1 MPNFELKLVD
11 SLAIITMTRG
21 KVNAINP
28 DFVRELNLLL
38 DDIERHPDIHAVV
51 LIGQG
56 KFFSFGLDIPELYEL
71 TPEAMTRFIQTFCDL
86 YHRLFLFPKPIVA
99 AINGHAIAGG
109 CILATAC
116 DRRLM
121 SAGNGKIALNEVTF
135 GASLFA
141 GAVAMLQFAC
151 GSRNAEQILLTGH
164 MFTPEQARELGLID
178 EVTEDDKLL
187 ADASRVARELGK
199 NHGPHF
205 TSLKRLSRQP
215 IADQWRIR
223 EPHAITEWIDIWY
236 SPETRAKAK
245 SIQIRQ

>member
-11 SLAIITMTRG
+11 SLAIVTMTRG

-38 DDIERHPDIHAVV
+38 DDIERHPDIRAIVV
-51 LIGQG
+51 TGQG

-71 TPEAMTRFIQTFCDL
+71 TPEAMTRFIQTFCEL
-86 YHRLFLFPKPIVA
+86 YHRLFLFPKAIVA

-151 GSRNAEQILLTGH
+151 GPRNAEQVLLSGQ
-164 MFTPEQARELGLID
+164 MFTPEQAKDLGLVAEVID
-178 EVTEDDKLL
+178 EGKLL
-187 ADASRVARELGK
+187 TEACRVARELGK

-215 IADQWRIR
+215 VADQWRIR
-223 EPHAITEWIDIWY
+223 EPRAITEWIEIWY